1 MNKLLLNI
9 ESFERMVFLIYIIL
23 LLNLPL
29 SLILKNL
36 YDIIFLGGKV
46 KIGIDIDNVI
56 SNFNDTLLNEYLIHD
71 KTLRNNGIINKNAK
85 YIRNGMFDWNEEEE
99 KSFYKNN
106 IERIVKNLDI
116 IEGAKEYIDK
126 LHNDGHVIY
135 VITGRDNGEYTDPYN
150 MTKNWLDSKHI
161 YYDNLILTD
170 SYDKHVKSKKC
181 IEHHIDVMIDDSVSI
196 CSNCINNGIKTILMD
211 TPYNR
216 YADIERVKSWKEF
229 YEVISNMSKKKV
241 ILDTDMYNEID
252 DQFALTYL
260 MKSLDVF
267 DLEAITIAPF
277 SKSGYANTMTIE
289 DGTEK
294 SYQVTLNILDML
306 NKSEY
311 KDIVYKGATKYFKD
325 SKESNEAV
333 EKIIEIANKNDKT
346 TILAIGAIT
355 NVALAIEKAPEI
367 INKIKVVWLGGNTF
381 LTKDNS
387 EFNFRQDIP
396 AVQKVFDSKIELVV
410 IPCRNVASN
419 LSTTIYELEH
429 YLNKNTELN
438 KYLCDIFIKCK
449 KSFMKEP
456 KDEIGSSKTLWDL
469 SAIAYE
475 INTDWFKSELISC
488 PIVLDNGL
496 YKETTDRHNVIF
508 VNDLYRNKIYQDF
521 FIKMEQK

>member
-1 MNKLLLNI
+1 M
-9 ESFERMVFLIYIIL
+9 R
-23 LLNLPL
+23 
-29 SLILKNL
+29 
-36 YDIIFLGGKV
+36 
-46 KIGIDIDNVI
+46 IGIDIDNVV
-56 SNFNDTLLNEYLIHD
+56 SNFNENLLEEYMQHD
-71 KTLRNNGIINKNAK
+71 KELRNTGIINVEAD
-85 YIRNGMFDWNEEEE
+85 YIRRGMFDWTEKEERE
-99 KSFYKNN
+99 FYKNN
-106 IERIVKNLDI
+106 IERIARNLKVKED
-116 IEGAKEYIDK
+116 AKKYIDK
-126 LHNDGHVIY
+126 LKDDGHYICI
-135 VITGRDNGEYTDPYN
+135 ITGRDNGEYKEPYN
-150 MTKNWLDSKHI
+150 MTKEWLDSNLIK
-161 YYDNLILTD
+161 YDKLILTD
-170 SYDKHVKSKKC
+170 AYDKKEKSIKC
-181 IEHHIDVMIDDSVSI
+181 IENNIDIMIDDSVG
-196 CSNCINNGIKTILMD
+196 NCKSCIQNNIKTFLMD

-216 YADIERVKSWKEF
+216 FADIPRVNSWKEF
-229 YEVISNMSKKKV
+229 YEVVSNMSKKKV

-294 SYQVTLNILDML
+294 SYEVTLNILDML

-311 KDIVYKGATKYFKD
+311 KNIVYKGATKYFKD

-355 NVALAIEKAPEI
+355 NVALAIEKSPEI

-396 AVQKVFDSKIELVV
+396 AVQKVFDSKVELVV

-419 LSTTIYELEH
+419 LSTTIYELQH
-429 YLNKNTELN
+429 YLNKDTELN

-475 INTDWFKSELISC
+475 INADWFKSELISC

-496 YKETTDRHNVIF
+496 YKETTDRHNVVFI
-508 VNDLYRNKIYQDF
+508 NDLYRNKIYQDF
-521 FIKMEQK
+521 FIKMEQQ